1 MINITCK
8 YYTIRQYST
17 GRTVQQNKREQ
28 NKERC
33 LDRSIDRS
41 IPPLPLSLRVSRVHT
56 RDDERKTDELRL
68 IPSVVAS
75 DTCERRVYTNTGWLG
90 RVHREQN
97 EFQRQV
103 DGWYL
108 PWVGGC
114 VCVSLQ
120 VASLQEDGAFPRS
133 YQNIVAPQR
142 NWTVALDKYFPTK
155 VLPLL
160 SLSLSL
166 RG

>member
-17 GRTVQQNKREQ
+17 GRTVQQNKRER

-103 DGWYL
+103 DG
-108 PWVGGC
+108 
-114 VCVSLQ
+114 
-120 VASLQEDGAFPRS
+120 
-133 YQNIVAPQR
+133 
-142 NWTVALDKYFPTK
+142 
-155 VLPLL
+155 
-160 SLSLSL
+160 
-166 RG
+166 